1 MGDWDFLYELKG
13 QELRDALDSGASYSD
28 WDYIERQQEE
38 RNRKKQSAQ
47 KKSSVQKKTSSSR
60 AQTTKNNSKIKKK
73 NTSLFIDGENI
84 SSKKA
89 KAIIKA
95 AETQGVI
102 DTAKVYG
109 IQKDSHTKGWT
120 DIAKECGIKDIRL
133 SGEPEKDKVDR
144 KIFKDTRKAV
154 LEQKN
159 LDIVC
164 IATSD
169 GGFTDTVKELRA
181 QGKSVVVIGEEKAP
195 DELRQACS
203 EFIKV

>member
-13 QELRDALDSGASYSD
+13 QELRDALGSGASYSD
-28 WDYIERQQEE
+28 WDYLERQQEE
-38 RNRKKQSAQ
+38 RNRKKQST
-47 KKSSVQKKTSSSR
+47 KKKTLSSGS
-60 AQTTKNNSKIKKK
+60 KNNKTNSGIKKK

-89 KAIIKA
+89 RAIVKA
-95 AETQGVI
+95 AEKQGVI

-109 IQKDSHTKGWT
+109 IQSDAHTKGWT
-120 DIAKECGIKDIRL
+120 DMAKECGIKDIRL
-133 SGEPEKDKVDR
+133 SGEHKKDKVDK
-144 KIFKDTRKAV
+144 KIFKDTKKAI

-181 QGKSVVVIGEEKAP
+181 QGKRVVVIGEEKAP

>member
-13 QELRDALDSGASYSD
+13 QELLDAIDSGASYSD
-28 WDYIERQQEE
+28 WDYIESQQEE
-38 RNRKKQSAQ
+38 RNRKKQSA
-47 KKSSVQKKTSSSR
+47 KKKTPSSGSK
-60 AQTTKNNSKIKKK
+60 ANKTNSGTKKK

-89 KAIIKA
+89 KAIVKA
-95 AETQGVI
+95 AERQGVI

-169 GGFTDTVKELRA
+169 GGFVDAVKELRA
-181 QGKSVVVIGEEKAP
+181 QGKRVVVIGEEKAP
-195 DELRQACS
+195 NELRQACS
-203 EFIKV
+203 EFIEI